1 MKSFI
6 EKVLRMKTD
15 DSKNE
20 SDDDVTILFA
30 DISRST
36 SIYESLG
43 DIKAR
48 ELIYACLSLMA
59 DITEKHNGTVIKTI
73 GDEIMCTFPI
83 ANDAAAAAE
92 EMHNALE
99 NSSEI
104 SKPPNIR
111 IGFHSGEVV
120 EENNDVY
127 GDAVN
132 VASRMA
138 DMAKPRQII
147 TTAKTVNELVLY
159 YQARTRCIDRT
170 VLKGKRG
177 NINIYELIWEE
188 NDATLVVRRSSPS
201 PVITSRMKISLG
213 AKIIEIN
220 DQRNCVTM
228 GRQAH
233 NDLVVQDTRASRSH
247 ARIELR
253 RGKFYLIDEQSSNGT
268 YLLVEKKKS
277 LRVKH
282 DEVVLTGKGVV
293 GLGNDVT
300 PDSPDAIHFKIES

>member
-1 MKSFI
+1 M
-6 EKVLRMKTD
+6 RTD

-20 SDDDVTILFA
+20 SDNDVTILFA

-36 SIYESLG
+36 AIYEVLG

-48 ELIYACLSLMA
+48 QLIYACLSLMTDVTA
-59 DITEKHNGTVIKTI
+59 KHNGSVIKTI

-92 EMHNALE
+92 AMQRGLKNTSQIT
-99 NSSEI
+99 N
-104 SKPPNIR
+104 PPNIR
-111 IGFHSGEVV
+111 IGFHSGEVIK
-120 EENNDVY
+120 EDDDVF

-138 DMAKPRQII
+138 DMAKPRQIV
-147 TTAKTVNELVLY
+147 TTAKTINELSPY
-159 YQARTRCIDRT
+159 YQMRIRCIDRT
-170 VLKGKRG
+170 FLKGKRG
-177 NINIYELIWEE
+177 NISIYELIWEK
-188 NDATLVVRRSSPS
+188 NDATLIVRRSETS
-201 PVITSRMKISLG
+201 PVMTSRLKISLDS
-213 AKIIEIN
+213 KVIEIN
-220 DQRNCVTM
+220 EQRNCVTM
-228 GRQAH
+228 GRQSH

-268 YLLVEKKKS
+268 YLLAEKKES
-277 LRVKH
+277 LRVRH
-282 DEVVLTGKGVV
+282 DEVVLTGKGVI
-293 GLGNDVT
+293 GLGSDVT

>member
-1 MKSFI
+1 MG
-6 EKVLRMKTD
+6 TD
-15 DSKNE
+15 DSIDE

-36 SIYESLG
+36 ALYEALG

-48 ELIYACLSLMA
+48 QLIYTCLKIMT
-59 DITEKHNGTVIKTI
+59 DVTEKHDGAVIKTI
-73 GDEIMCTFPI
+73 GDEIMCTFPV
-83 ANDAAAAAE
+83 ANNAAAAAE
-92 EMHNALE
+92 EMHRALE
-99 NSSEI
+99 RIPKI
-104 SKPPNIR
+104 SNPPNIR
-111 IGFHSGEVV
+111 IGFHSGDVIK
-120 EENNDVY
+120 ENNDVY
-127 GDAVN
+127 GDVVN

-147 TTAKTVNELVLY
+147 TTAKTVNELAPY
-159 YQARTRCIDRT
+159 YQVRTRCIDRMI
-170 VLKGKRG
+170 LKGKKG

-188 NDATLVVRRSSPS
+188 NDATLIVKKSSHTS
-201 PVITSRMKISLG
+201 VITSRMKICLS
-213 AKIIEIN
+213 AEKIEIN

-253 RGKFYLIDEQSSNGT
+253 RGKFYLIDQQSSNGT
-268 YLLVEKKKS
+268 YLLTEKKES

-282 DEVVLTGKGVV
+282 DEVVLTGKGVI
-293 GLGNDVT
+293 GLGSDIT
-300 PDSPDAIHFKIES
+300 SDSPDAIHFIIES

>member
-1 MKSFI
+1 MG
-6 EKVLRMKTD
+6 TD
-15 DSKNE
+15 DSRQE
-20 SDDDVTILFA
+20 SDDEVTILFA

-36 SIYESLG
+36 SIYETLG

-48 ELIYACLSLMA
+48 QLIHTCLSLMT
-59 DITEKHNGTVIKTI
+59 DVTKKHNGDVIKTI
-73 GDEIMCTFPI
+73 GDEIMCTFPM

-92 EMHNALE
+92 AMHRVLE
-99 NSSEI
+99 SASEI
-104 SKPPNIR
+104 TNPPNIR

-147 TTAKTVNELVLY
+147 TTAKTVNELEPY
-159 YQARTRCIDRT
+159 YQARTRNIKHML
-170 VLKGKRG
+170 LKGKRG
-177 NINIYELIWEE
+177 NINVYELIWEE
-188 NDATLVVRRSSPS
+188 NDATLIVSRSSPS
-201 PVITSRMKISLG
+201 PAITSRLKIRLG

-228 GRQAH
+228 GRQSH
-233 NDLVVQDTRASRSH
+233 NDLVVQDTRSSRSH

-253 RGKFYLIDEQSSNGT
+253 RGKFYLIDQQSSNGT
-268 YLLVEKKKS
+268 YLLTEKKES

-282 DEVVLTGKGVV
+282 DEVVLTGNGII
-293 GLGNDVT
+293 GLGSDVT
-300 PDSPDAIHFKIES
+300 PDSSDAIHFEIQS